1 MSKGSSRADDLI
13 RLRHPRIRLRLL
25 LPLAL
30 GLLAF
35 GHAPPASTGT
45 AALAPVA
52 DAYVYSLQPAIN
64 FGSHVALRT
73 DGSPLMRSFLRFDV
87 VGRSAAHKMV
97 LRVYAETANIQGFDL
112 RTVADNSWTEGGITY
127 SNQPAIGPVVSSS
140 GPVAAGSWITFD
152 VTSAVTA
159 DGPVSFALTSE
170 SPTAT
175 RFSSREGANPAQ
187 LVIQTDPGAS
197 PYVVTRTGDIYT
209 AQSQSNGTT
218 FSGTLKQAVESAV
231 ADLQRYGAGEVRF
244 AAGTFDFGADY
255 FKFARVNNV
264 TFTGAGIGAT
274 VLRND
279 SSAATDT
286 EPFNFEASDRIT
298 IRDLTVSAG
307 GPLRPTSDALDF
319 DGGDDILIERVEV
332 TLSRGR
338 GIVFDGKDA
347 PEVTGGTA
355 LRNVIRDCVISGGV
369 PKSGIELLATG
380 ENRVEGCAISDVGGH
395 GIHVN
400 KASIT
405 AAQPN
410 KPSVDNVIVGNR
422 ITNAGL
428 DGVNVTAGHRNRI
441 LRDTITNSSDDVAG
455 HAGILIASAEGLA
468 CDSNVV
474 EGNTATDDQ
483 PVKTQRHGLVIAHAQ
498 CTANVVGDNAFAGNI
513 SSPVHDAGT
522 GTVFTDTSAPTAP
535 TALQATLS
543 GDTATLSWNSSVDNY
558 AVAGYRIRR
567 NGVEIATVPAST
579 LTYSDAPVSSSVVT
593 TYTVVGYDRAGNVSP
608 GSNPA
613 SVGSTPT
620 GPVTLLPAADAYVYS
635 LQPGINYAANAALRT
650 DSSPLMRSFLRF
662 DVAGRSGAPQ
672 VVLRVYAETANALG
686 LDLRAVADTSWTET
700 GLTYNNQPAVGP
712 VLASSGPIAAGTW
725 LTFDVTA
732 AVTGDGP
739 VSFALTSESPTAIR
753 LSSREGANPPQLV
766 LSSG

>member
-1 MSKGSSRADDLI
+1 MRHSHVKR
-13 RLRHPRIRLRLL
+13 RLF

-35 GHAPPASTGT
+35 GHAPPALTGT
-45 AALAPVA
+45 AALGPVA
-52 DAYVYSLQPAIN
+52 DAYVYSLQPGVN
-64 FGSHVALRT
+64 FGSNTALRT
-73 DGSPLMRSFLRFDV
+73 DGSPVMRSFLRFDV
-87 VGRSAAHKMV
+87 IGRSAATKIM
-97 LRVYAETANIQGFDL
+97 LRVYAETANVQGFDV
-112 RTVADNSWTEGGITY
+112 RAVSDNTWTEAGLTY
-127 SNQPAIGPVVSSS
+127 NNQPTLGPAVASS
-140 GPVAAGSWITFD
+140 GPVAAGSWITLD
-152 VTSAVTA
+152 VTAAVTA
-159 DGPVSFALTSE
+159 DGLVSFALTSE
-170 SPTAT
+170 SATAI
-175 RFSSREGANPAQ
+175 RFSSREGSNPAQ

-197 PYVVTRTGDIYT
+197 PYLVTRTGDAYT

-218 FSGTLKQAVESAV
+218 FSGTLKHAVESAV
-231 ADLQRYGAGEVRF
+231 ADLQRYGGGEVRF

-255 FKFARVNNV
+255 FRFVRVSNV
-264 TFTGAGIGAT
+264 SFSGAGMGAT

-279 SSAATDT
+279 SSAAADT

-307 GPLRPTSDALDF
+307 GTVRPTSDALDF
-319 DGGDDILIERVEV
+319 DGGDDLLIERVEV
-332 TLSRGR
+332 SLSRGR

-355 LRNVIRDCVISGGV
+355 LRNVIRGCVISGGV

-380 ENRVEGCAISDVGGH
+380 ENRVESCTISDVGGH

-400 KASIT
+400 KASST

-410 KPSVDNVIVGNR
+410 KPSVDNVIVGNT
-422 ITNAGL
+422 ITNSGL
-428 DGVNVTAGHRNRI
+428 DGVNISSGHRNRI
-441 LRDTITNSSDDVAG
+441 LRNTITNSSDDVAG
-455 HAGILIASAEGLA
+455 HPGIMIASAEGLA

-483 PVKTQRHGLVIAHAQ
+483 AVKTQRYGLVIAHAQ

-513 SSPVHDAGT
+513 SSAVLDLGT
-522 GTVFTDTSAPTAP
+522 GTVFTDTAGPTAAS
-535 TALQATLS
+535 ALQATLS
-543 GDTATLSWNSSVDNY
+543 GETATLTWNASADNY
-558 AVAGYRIRR
+558 GVAGYRIRR
-567 NGVEIATVPAST
+567 NDVEIGSVGGST

-593 TYTVVGYDRAGNVSP
+593 TYTVVAYDRAGNLSP
-608 GSNPA
+608 ESNPA
-613 SVGSTPT
+613 GVGSTPS
-620 GPVTLLPAADAYVYS
+620 GPVTLLPAADAYIYS
-635 LQPGINYAANAALRT
+635 LQPGINYAANTALRT

-662 DVAGRSGAPQ
+662 DVSGRAGFSR

-700 GLTYNNQPAVGP
+700 GLTWDNQPAVGP
-712 VLASSGPIAAGTW
+712 VLASSGPVAAGTW

-739 VSFALTSESPTAIR
+739 VSFALTSESATAIR

-766 LSSG
+766 LSP